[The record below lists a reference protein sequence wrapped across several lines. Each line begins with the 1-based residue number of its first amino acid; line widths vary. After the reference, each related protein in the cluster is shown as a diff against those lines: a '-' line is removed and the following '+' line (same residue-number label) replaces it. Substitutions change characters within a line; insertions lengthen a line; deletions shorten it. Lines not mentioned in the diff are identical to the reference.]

1 VHPLALCSTEDYD
14 RRYEYGWVG
23 FIKLEDS
30 RYEPES
36 CRSVFGKAKTAIQ
49 RGATAVLF
57 DITDNPSASLD
68 LSINSLKLERPVIVL
83 QGSDASKLMTVVG
96 GEPEAR
102 IRIMHE
108 RQVQTSE
115 SGEMNKKEYFG
126 MAIFVAVFLLFCVI
140 CVFVMLKLKWR
151 NRDRQLSSGNL
162 TKRAIS
168 KLTTRKYQSPY
179 YHESQQDI
187 QQQNSDA
194 SSISES
200 CAICLEG
207 YKAGQILRVLPCDH
221 EFHKHCV
228 DPWLENHGTCPLC
241 KSHIADQRT
250 QDGSQEATRNIE
262 HQPQLSVDQ
271 NRTRNFPESSQHPRL
286 SSHFSLF
293 NPSRAGSHAGFYT
306 SPCSQGADYMPFH
319 VVQASSSPRQTHA
332 CSSCRGTIGSA
343 PSASSSS
350 SRLLAPGHPDTDC
363 LPKKSSS
370 CCSHVYEHTSSK
382 GPSLQRPFLKFQ
394 SPRNSP
400 SFSPNKSSH
409 AQVHPTDSTSPPCN
423 CSHLSSFRKS
433 TSQAKHS
440 AKIYIP
446 VMHPARILK
455 TIPKAKSDIT
465 TSACTPFQ
473 RRQIMRA
480 ASSMAVHGSYS
491 SDVNPSDTSGD
502 CDCSKLSTSSPAE
515 GDSNRSVF
523 GSSEHKDPSDVSSFE
538 SNVYKGKGSSSSSED
553 NSGNIKH
560 LKHCIQGQN
569 KLVGQLP
576 SQTSFKLTSLV
587 RWKRPVTALKDSNN
601 LSAAQKSRDFNSMD
615 TTFSPCLSELS
626 SGTCSWRSSSSDSLD
641 QSSTCSSCD
650 RVGYPRTSGC
660 EGDCDSVDGGGEA
673 MAAMSSDSPSVPFVL
688 SRPAKLSKRRMSA
701 LRKLQRFRRSG
712 GTSAALTSGLMT
724 SLNMRNYKRQVRRQQ
739 SMMCGSHEIC
749 HHQVAVRKTMLDNCE
764 PWRTNQRVELDSSDR
779 LQIDYLVPIDNQNT
793 SKSSNVISERI
804 GYSSSQYTWEVKQ
817 HRTCA
822 GPIPTRTLHTL
833 QESCSHCQNNHQ
845 PNLCIHQKG
854 EHTALSNKSC
864 VLCHGKEDT
873 SLSYLT
879 SKYKYVKKKNFRVV
893 FQEPQGTFMTIPMLE
908 KNRQSDA
915 ALLGCPV

>member
-1 VHPLALCSTEDYD
+1 MCLRCAMTELILYLEWPIVKGPLASNVLSYHN
-14 RRYEYGWVG
+14 
-23 FIKLEDS
+23 L
-30 RYEPES
+30 
-36 CRSVFGKAKTAIQ
+36 SV
-49 RGATAVLF
+49 
-57 DITDNPSASLD
+57 
-68 LSINSLKLERPVIVL
+68 NSLKLERPVIVL

-115 SGEMNKKEYFG
+115 SGEINKKEYFG

-151 NRDRQLSSGNL
+151 NRDRQFLTNIELCYCQQLSSGNL

-262 HQPQLSVDQ
+262 HQPQISVDQ
-271 NRTRNFPESSQHPRL
+271 NRTRNFAESSRHPRL

-293 NPSRAGSHAGFYT
+293 NPSRAGSHASFYT

-319 VVQASSSPRQTHA
+319 VVQASSSPR
-332 CSSCRGTIGSA
+332 
-343 PSASSSS
+343 
-350 SRLLAPGHPDTDC
+350 
-363 LPKKSSS
+363 
-370 CCSHVYEHTSSK
+370 
-382 GPSLQRPFLKFQ
+382 Q

-538 SNVYKGKGSSSSSED
+538 SNSLALELALGGPHHLIRLTNPQRAAVVTVWGIQGLVAVKASKTVQET
-553 NSGNIKH
+553 NVCIEEAATLQKIRGNISCLDLWVIDITEHEKLQAAGPAATEH
-560 LKHCIQGQN
+560 DVRHCRKDIFFLDKEECGPTCDLQILPPVIAIASEVLKV
-569 KLVGQLP
+569 KLC
-576 SQTSFKLTSLV
+576 
-587 RWKRPVTALKDSNN
+587 RWLDI
-601 LSAAQKSRDFNSMD
+601 
-615 TTFSPCLSELS
+615 
-626 SGTCSWRSSSSDSLD
+626 SSSSD
-641 QSSTCSSCD
+641 
-650 RVGYPRTSGC
+650 
-660 EGDCDSVDGGGEA
+660 
-673 MAAMSSDSPSVPFVL
+673 F
-688 SRPAKLSKRRMSA
+688 
-701 LRKLQRFRRSG
+701 
-712 GTSAALTSGLMT
+712 
-724 SLNMRNYKRQVRRQQ
+724 
-739 SMMCGSHEIC
+739 
-749 HHQVAVRKTMLDNCE
+749 
-764 PWRTNQRVELDSSDR
+764 W
-779 LQIDYLVPIDNQNT
+779 
-793 SKSSNVISERI
+793 
-804 GYSSSQYTWEVKQ
+804 
-817 HRTCA
+817 
-822 GPIPTRTLHTL
+822 
-833 QESCSHCQNNHQ
+833 
-845 PNLCIHQKG
+845 
-854 EHTALSNKSC
+854 NK
-864 VLCHGKEDT
+864 
-873 SLSYLT
+873 
-879 SKYKYVKKKNFRVV
+879 
-893 FQEPQGTFMTIPMLE
+893 
-908 KNRQSDA
+908 
-915 ALLGCPV
+915 